1 MQTGWHEVLVA
12 PHIEEEKA
20 ESNAD
25 ESDQSSRSVVTTR
38 LQRVLARNPSTA
50 STLLGHSS
58 PRFQDI
64 SAGSF
69 LEVSPTAFRIAHRI
83 GQLLSN
89 KNSVEETSSL
99 GGCGLIIDYGDDKAF
114 ANSFRVSLNYLEMGR
129 YCSILDPRHLKT
141 TKLWMSST
149 NQAIVI

>member
-12 PHIEEEKA
+12 PNLEDEKA
-20 ESNAD
+20 ESNGD
-25 ESDQSSRSVVTTR
+25 ENDQSQSSRSAVTTR

-50 STLLGHSS
+50 STLLGRSS

-64 SAGSF
+64 PTGSF

-83 GQLLSN
+83 SQLLSN
-89 KNSVEETSSL
+89 KNSEDETNSL

-114 ANSFRVSLNYLEMGR
+114 VNSFRVSLGYLEIDH
-129 YCSILDPRHLKT
+129 YHHP
-141 TKLWMSST
+141 
-149 NQAIVI
+149 

>member
-12 PHIEEEKA
+12 PNIGEEKA

-25 ESDQSSRSVVTTR
+25 ESDPSSRSAATSR

-50 STLLGHSS
+50 STLLGYSS
-58 PRFQDI
+58 PRFQDTPV
-64 SAGSF
+64 GSF

-89 KNSVEETSSL
+89 KNSEAKTTPL

-114 ANSFRVSLNYLEMGR
+114 ANSFRVSLGYLEIGR
-129 YCSILDPRHLKT
+129 YRYP
-141 TKLWMSST
+141 
-149 NQAIVI
+149 

>member
-12 PHIEEEKA
+12 PNIEEEKA
-20 ESNAD
+20 ESKAD
-25 ESDQSSRSVVTTR
+25 ESDQSPSSRSAVTTR

-64 SAGSF
+64 PAGSF

-83 GQLLSN
+83 SQLLSN
-89 KNSVEETSSL
+89 KNFSNKNSEDETTSL

-114 ANSFRVSLNYLEMGR
+114 ANSFRVSLGYLQLDHYR
-129 YCSILDPRHLKT
+129 YP
-141 TKLWMSST
+141 
-149 NQAIVI
+149 

>member
-12 PHIEEEKA
+12 PNLEEKA
-20 ESNAD
+20 ESDAD
-25 ESDQSSRSVVTTR
+25 ESDQSSQSAVPTR

-58 PRFQDI
+58 PRFKDI
-64 SAGSF
+64 PVGSF
-69 LEVSPTAFRIAHRI
+69 LEASPTAFRIAHRI

-89 KNSVEETSSL
+89 KNSAEDKTTSL

-114 ANSFRVSLNYLEMGR
+114 ANSFRVSLRL
-129 YCSILDPRHLKT
+129 S
-141 TKLWMSST
+141 
-149 NQAIVI
+149 

>member
-12 PHIEEEKA
+12 PNIEEEKA
-20 ESNAD
+20 ETKAD
-25 ESDQSSRSVVTTR
+25 KSDQSLRSVG

-64 SAGSF
+64 ASGCF

-89 KNSVEETSSL
+89 KNSDDKTTTL
-99 GGCGLIIDYGDDKAF
+99 GGCGVIIDYGDDKAF
-114 ANSFRVSLNYLEMGR
+114 VNSFRVSLRL
-129 YCSILDPRHLKT
+129 
-141 TKLWMSST
+141 
-149 NQAIVI
+149 

>member
-12 PHIEEEKA
+12 PNIGEEKA

-25 ESDQSSRSVVTTR
+25 ESDPSSRSAATSR

-64 SAGSF
+64 PVGSF

-89 KNSVEETSSL
+89 KNSEDKTTSL

-114 ANSFRVSLNYLEMGR
+114 ANSFRVSLGYFEIGHYR
-129 YCSILDPRHLKT
+129 YP
-141 TKLWMSST
+141 
-149 NQAIVI
+149 

>member
-12 PHIEEEKA
+12 PNIEEEKV

-25 ESDQSSRSVVTTR
+25 ESDQSLRSAVTTR

-50 STLLGHSS
+50 STLLGRSS

-64 SAGSF
+64 PAGSF

-89 KNSVEETSSL
+89 KNSEDKTTPL

-114 ANSFRVSLNYLEMGR
+114 ANSFRVSLCYREMDH
-129 YCSILDPRHLKT
+129 CRHP
-141 TKLWMSST
+141 
-149 NQAIVI
+149 

>member
-12 PHIEEEKA
+12 PNIEEEKA
-20 ESNAD
+20 ESNTD
-25 ESDQSSRSVVTTR
+25 ESDQTSRSAITTR

-64 SAGSF
+64 PAGSY

-83 GQLLSN
+83 SQLLSN
-89 KNSVEETSSL
+89 KNPEDKTTSL

-114 ANSFRVSLNYLEMGR
+114 GNSFRVSLGYGETDHYR
-129 YCSILDPRHLKT
+129 YS
-141 TKLWMSST
+141 
-149 NQAIVI
+149 

>member
-12 PHIEEEKA
+12 PNVEEEKA

-25 ESDQSSRSVVTTR
+25 EMDQSSRRAITTR

-64 SAGSF
+64 PAGSF

-83 GQLLSN
+83 SQLLSN
-89 KNSVEETSSL
+89 KNSADDKTTSL
-99 GGCGLIIDYGDDKAF
+99 VGGCGLIIDYGDDKAF
-114 ANSFRVSLNYLEMGR
+114 ANSFRVSLRL
-129 YCSILDPRHLKT
+129 S
-141 TKLWMSST
+141 
-149 NQAIVI
+149 